1 MGSTTKSSGAR
12 LYCVSLE
19 FRSRILE
26 ESSEL
31 TACRIQRAFENPGY
45 MHMCLM
51 LSACQWAW
59 VTGSMDTVRIPFLY
73 HKASTYQFA
82 REQLC
87 KAETAQSGD
96 TMLAIAALAL
106 TEVPSLYVRRRCG
119 TRLMME

>member
-1 MGSTTKSSGAR
+1 
-12 LYCVSLE
+12 
-19 FRSRILE
+19 
-26 ESSEL
+26 
-31 TACRIQRAFENPGY
+31 

-87 KAETAQSGD
+87 RAETAQNGD

-106 TEVPSLYVRRRCG
+106 TEVEKYTPKPGVNFH
-119 TRLMME
+119 